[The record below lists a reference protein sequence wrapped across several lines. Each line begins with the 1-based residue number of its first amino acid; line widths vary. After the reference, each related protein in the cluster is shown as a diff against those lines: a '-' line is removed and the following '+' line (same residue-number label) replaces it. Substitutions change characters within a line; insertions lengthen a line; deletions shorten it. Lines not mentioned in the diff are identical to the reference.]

1 MVIQSCL
8 VVIYSGH
15 YVIQSSLIVIQ

>member
-1 MVIQSCL
+1 MAIQSRL

-15 YVIQSSLIVIQ
+15 YVIQSSLIVI